1 MPEHPLRL
9 MIVDDHP
16 VVRDGLRGM
25 FDGVPDI
32 TVVAEAADGHQAL
45 ALARAERPDV
55 VLMDLRM
62 PGLDGVGAI
71 ERLRADHPRVRVVV
85 LTTYDADADVSR
97 ALAAGVAGYLLK
109 DAPREELHQAV
120 RTAAAGGRVLA
131 PSVMAL
137 LVGGLAGG
145 LAGGPAPAAAGVP
158 SPRELEVLRL
168 IAAGATNREAARA
181 LLISETTVK
190 THLSHVFAKLG
201 VDNRAAAVA
210 VAMERRL
217 I

>member
-1 MPEHPLRL
+1 MREHPLRL

-16 VVRDGLRGM
+16 VVRDGLRGI

-32 TVVAEAADGHQAL
+32 EVVAEAGDGHEAL
-45 ALARAERPDV
+45 ALARAAAPDV

-62 PGLDGVGAI
+62 PGLDGVSAI
-71 ERLRADHPRVRVVV
+71 ERLAADHPGIRVVV
-85 LTTYDADADVSR
+85 LTTYDTDADVSR

-109 DAPREELHQAV
+109 DAPREELQAAV

-131 PSVMAL
+131 QRITSQL
-137 LVGGLAGG
+137 IDGLGRK
-145 LAGGPAPAAAGVP
+145 PASAPT
-158 SPRELEVLRL
+158 PRELEVLRL
-168 IAAGATNREAARA
+168 IARGAANKEVARA

-190 THLSHVFAKLG
+190 THLKHVFAKLG
-201 VDNRAAAVA
+201 VDNRAAAVVA
-210 VAMERRL
+210 AMERRL

>member
-1 MPEHPLRL
+1 MREHPIRL

-16 VVRDGLRGM
+16 VVRDGLRGI
-25 FDGVPDI
+25 FHGVPDI
-32 TVVAEAADGHQAL
+32 EVVAEAADGHQAL
-45 ALARAERPDV
+45 AQTRATRPDV

-71 ERLRADHPRVRVVV
+71 ERLRSEHPEVHVIV
-85 LTTYDADADVSR
+85 LTTYDTDADVSR

-109 DAPREELHQAV
+109 DAPREELQAAV
-120 RTAAAGGRVLA
+120 RTAAAGGRILA
-131 PSVMAL
+131 QRITSQL
-137 LVGGLAGG
+137 LDGFGRKRRAS
-145 LAGGPAPAAAGVP
+145 P

-168 IAAGATNREAARA
+168 IARGAANKEVARA

-190 THLSHVFAKLG
+190 THLKHVFAKLG
-201 VDNRAAAVA
+201 VDNRAAAVV
-210 VAMERRL
+210 VAMEQRL

>member
-1 MPEHPLRL
+1 MPADPLKL

-25 FDGVPDI
+25 FDRVADI
-32 TVVAEAADGHQAL
+32 EVVAEASDGFEAL
-45 ALARAERPDV
+45 AMARRARPHV

-71 ERLRADHPRVRVVV
+71 QRLRADHPEIKVVV
-85 LTTYDADADVSR
+85 LTTYDTDADVAR
-97 ALAAGVAGYLLK
+97 AMAAGVAGYLLK
-109 DAPREELHQAV
+109 DAPREELHRAV
-120 RTAAAGGRVLA
+120 RTAAAGGAVLA
-131 PSVMAL
+131 PSVASAL
-137 LVGGLAGG
+137 MSR
-145 LAGGPAPAAAGVP
+145 PAAQEP

-168 IAAGATNREAARA
+168 VARGSANKEIARA

-190 THLSHVFAKLG
+190 THLKHVFAKLN
-201 VDNRAAAVA
+201 VDSRAAAVV
-210 VAMERRL
+210 VAMERGL

>member
-1 MPEHPLRL
+1 MRL

-16 VVRDGLRGM
+16 VVRDGLRGI
-25 FDGVPDI
+25 FEGVPDI
-32 TVVAEAADGHQAL
+32 EVVAEAGDGHE
-45 ALARAERPDV
+45 ALARARSAAPDV

-71 ERLRADHPRVRVVV
+71 ERLAADHPGIRVVV
-85 LTTYDADADVSR
+85 LTTYDTDADVSR

-109 DAPREELHQAV
+109 DAPREELQAAV

-131 PSVMAL
+131 QRITAQL
-137 LVGGLAGG
+137 IDGLGRK
-145 LAGGPAPAAAGVP
+145 PAAAP
-158 SPRELEVLRL
+158 TRRELEVLRL
-168 IAAGATNREAARA
+168 IARGAANKEVARA

-190 THLSHVFAKLG
+190 THLKHVFAKLG
-201 VDNRAAAVA
+201 VDNRAAAVVA
-210 VAMERRL
+210 AMERRL

>member
-1 MPEHPLRL
+1 MPAHPLRL

-25 FDGVPDI
+25 FDHVADI
-32 TVVAEAADGHQAL
+32 EVVAEASDGFEAL
-45 ALARAERPDV
+45 VMARRARPHV

-71 ERLRADHPRVRVVV
+71 QRLRMDHPEIKVIV
-85 LTTYDADADVSR
+85 LTTYDTDADVTR
-97 ALAAGVAGYLLK
+97 AMAAGVAGYLLK
-109 DAPREELHQAV
+109 DAPREDLHRAV
-120 RTAAAGGRVLA
+120 RTAAAGGAVLA
-131 PSVMAL
+131 PSIASAL
-137 LVGGLAGG
+137 IGKPPVQE
-145 LAGGPAPAAAGVP
+145 P

-168 IAAGATNREAARA
+168 VARGSANKEIARA

-190 THLSHVFAKLG
+190 THLKHVFAKLG
-201 VDNRAAAVA
+201 VDSRAAAVV
-210 VAMERRL
+210 VAMGRGL

>member
-1 MPEHPLRL
+1 

-16 VVRDGLRGM
+16 VVRDGLRGI

-32 TVVAEAADGHQAL
+32 EVVAEAGDGHEAL
-45 ALARAERPDV
+45 AQARAASPDV

-71 ERLRADHPRVRVVV
+71 ERLSADHPRIRVVV
-85 LTTYDADADVSR
+85 LTTYDTDADVSR

-109 DAPREELHQAV
+109 DAPREELQAAV

-131 PSVMAL
+131 QRITSQL
-137 LVGGLAGG
+137 IDGLGRK
-145 LAGGPAPAAAGVP
+145 PAAAP
-158 SPRELEVLRL
+158 TPRELEVLRL
-168 IAAGATNREAARA
+168 IARGAANKEVARA

-190 THLSHVFAKLG
+190 THLKHVFAKLG
-201 VDNRAAAVA
+201 VDNRAAAVV

>member
-1 MPEHPLRL
+1 MREHPLRL

-25 FDGVPDI
+25 FHGVPDI
-32 TVVAEAADGHQAL
+32 EVVAEAGDGHAAL
-45 ALARAERPDV
+45 VLAERARPDV

-71 ERLRADHPRVRVVV
+71 RRLRAERPEIRVIV
-85 LTTYDADADVSR
+85 LTTYDSDEDVSR
-97 ALAAGVAGYLLK
+97 ALAHGVVGYLLK
-109 DAPREELHQAV
+109 DAPREELHKAV
-120 RTAAAGGRVLA
+120 RTAAHGHPMIA
-131 PSVMAL
+131 PSITSRL
-137 LVGGLAGG
+137 LGLRERAE
-145 LAGGPAPAAAGVP
+145 P

-168 IAAGATNREAARA
+168 VAAGAGNKEIARR

-190 THLSHVFAKLG
+190 THLRHVFGKLG
-201 VDNRAAAVA
+201 VDNRAAAV
-210 VAMERRL
+210 VTAMKRGL

>member
-1 MPEHPLRL
+1 

-32 TVVAEAADGHQAL
+32 AVVAEAGDGHEAL
-45 ALARAERPDV
+45 ARARAERPEV

-71 ERLRADHPRVRVVV
+71 ERLHATHPGIRVIV
-85 LTTYDADADVSR
+85 LTTYDTDADVSR

-109 DAPREELHQAV
+109 DAPRETLHQAV

-131 PSVMAL
+131 PAITSRLMD
-137 LVGGLAGG
+137 GLAPERGG
-145 LAGGPAPAAAGVP
+145 TP

-168 IAAGATNREAARA
+168 IARGAANKEVARA

-190 THLSHVFAKLG
+190 THLKHVFAKLG
-201 VDNRAAAVA
+201 VDNRAAAV
-210 VAMERRL
+210 VAALERGL
-217 I
+217 L

>member
-1 MPEHPLRL
+1 

-16 VVRDGLRGM
+16 VVRDGLRGI
-25 FDGVPDI
+25 FDGVPGI
-32 TVVAEAADGHQAL
+32 EVVAEAGDGHEAL
-45 ALARAERPDV
+45 AQARATEPDV

-71 ERLRADHPRVRVVV
+71 ERLAADHPRIRVVV
-85 LTTYDADADVSR
+85 LTTYDTDADVSR

-109 DAPREELHQAV
+109 DAPREELQAAV

-131 PSVMAL
+131 QRITSQL
-137 LVGGLAGG
+137 IDGLGRK
-145 LAGGPAPAAAGVP
+145 PAAAP
-158 SPRELEVLRL
+158 TPRELEVLRL
-168 IAAGATNREAARA
+168 IARGAANKEVARA

-190 THLSHVFAKLG
+190 THLKHVFAKLG
-201 VDNRAAAVA
+201 VDNRAAAVVA
-210 VAMERRL
+210 AMERRL

>member
-1 MPEHPLRL
+1 MREHPLRL

-16 VVRDGLRGM
+16 VVRDGLRGI

-32 TVVAEAADGHQAL
+32 EVVAEAGDGHEAL
-45 ALARAERPDV
+45 AQARAARPDV

-71 ERLRADHPRVRVVV
+71 ERLSADHPDIRVVV
-85 LTTYDADADVSR
+85 LTTYDTDADVSR

-109 DAPREELHQAV
+109 DAPREELQAAV

-131 PSVMAL
+131 QRITSQL
-137 LVGGLAGG
+137 IDGLGRK
-145 LAGGPAPAAAGVP
+145 PAAAP
-158 SPRELEVLRL
+158 TPRELEVLRL
-168 IAAGATNREAARA
+168 IARGAANKEVARA

-190 THLSHVFAKLG
+190 THLKHVFAKLG
-201 VDNRAAAVA
+201 VDNRAAAVVA
-210 VAMERRL
+210 AMERRL

>member
-1 MPEHPLRL
+1 

-16 VVRDGLRGM
+16 VVRDGLRGI

-32 TVVAEAADGHQAL
+32 EVVAEAGDGHEAL
-45 ALARAERPDV
+45 AQARAARPDV

-71 ERLRADHPRVRVVV
+71 ERLSADHPEIRVVV
-85 LTTYDADADVSR
+85 LTTYDTDADVSR

-109 DAPREELHQAV
+109 DAPREELQAAV

-131 PSVMAL
+131 QRITSQL
-137 LVGGLAGG
+137 IDGLGRK
-145 LAGGPAPAAAGVP
+145 PAAAP
-158 SPRELEVLRL
+158 TPRELEVLRL
-168 IAAGATNREAARA
+168 IARGAANKEVARA

-190 THLSHVFAKLG
+190 THLKHVFAKLG
-201 VDNRAAAVA
+201 VDNRAAAVVA
-210 VAMERRL
+210 AMERRL

>member
-1 MPEHPLRL
+1 

-16 VVRDGLRGM
+16 VVRDGLRGI

-32 TVVAEAADGHQAL
+32 EVVAEAGDGHEAL
-45 ALARAERPDV
+45 AQARAARPDV

-71 ERLRADHPRVRVVV
+71 ERLSAGHPEIRVVV
-85 LTTYDADADVSR
+85 LTTYDTDADVSR

-109 DAPREELHQAV
+109 DAPREELQAAV

-131 PSVMAL
+131 QRITSQL
-137 LVGGLAGG
+137 IDGLGRK
-145 LAGGPAPAAAGVP
+145 PAAAP
-158 SPRELEVLRL
+158 TPRELEVLRL
-168 IAAGATNREAARA
+168 IARGAANKEVARA

-190 THLSHVFAKLG
+190 THLKHVFAKLG
-201 VDNRAAAVA
+201 VDNRAAAVVA
-210 VAMERRL
+210 AMERRL

>member
-16 VVRDGLRGM
+16 VVRNGLRGM
-25 FDGVPDI
+25 FDGLPDI
-32 TVVAEAADGHQAL
+32 VVVAEAADGHEALTQARS
-45 ALARAERPDV
+45 ARPDV

-71 ERLRADHPRVRVVV
+71 ERLRAGHPEVRVIV
-85 LTTYDADADVSR
+85 LTTYDGDADVSR

-109 DAPREELHQAV
+109 DAPREELHAAV
-120 RTAAAGGRVLA
+120 RMAAAGGRIFA
-131 PSVMAL
+131 SKITSQ
-137 LVGGLAGG
+137 LVERL
-145 LAGGPAPAAAGVP
+145 GPAPKAAP
-158 SPRELEVLRL
+158 TPRELEVLRL
-168 IAAGATNREAARA
+168 IARGAANKEVARA

-190 THLSHVFAKLG
+190 THLKHVFAKLG
-201 VDNRAAAVA
+201 VDNRAAAVV

>member
-1 MPEHPLRL
+1 MGERPVRL

-16 VVRDGLRGM
+16 VVRDGLRGI
-25 FDGVPDI
+25 FEGVPDI
-32 TVVAEAADGHQAL
+32 EVVAEAGDGHEAL
-45 ALARAERPDV
+45 AQARAAAPDV

-71 ERLRADHPRVRVVV
+71 ERLSADHPRVRVVV
-85 LTTYDADADVSR
+85 LTTYDTDGDVSR

-109 DAPREELHQAV
+109 DAPREELQAAV

-131 PSVMAL
+131 QRITSQL
-137 LVGGLAGG
+137 IDGLGRK
-145 LAGGPAPAAAGVP
+145 PATAP

-168 IAAGATNREAARA
+168 IARGAANKEVAKA

-190 THLSHVFAKLG
+190 THLKHVFAKLG
-201 VDNRAAAVA
+201 VDNRAAAVVA
-210 VAMERRL
+210 AMERNL

>member
-1 MPEHPLRL
+1 MREHPLRL

-16 VVRDGLRGM
+16 VVRDGLRGI

-32 TVVAEAADGHQAL
+32 EVVAEAGDGHEAL
-45 ALARAERPDV
+45 AQARAARPDV

-71 ERLRADHPRVRVVV
+71 ERLSADHPEIRVVV
-85 LTTYDADADVSR
+85 LTTYDTDADVSR

-109 DAPREELHQAV
+109 DAPREELQAAV

-131 PSVMAL
+131 QRITSQL
-137 LVGGLAGG
+137 IDGLGRK
-145 LAGGPAPAAAGVP
+145 PAAAP
-158 SPRELEVLRL
+158 TPRELEVLRL
-168 IAAGATNREAARA
+168 IARGAANKEVARA

-190 THLSHVFAKLG
+190 THLKHVFAKLG
-201 VDNRAAAVA
+201 VDNRAAAVVA
-210 VAMERRL
+210 AMERRL

>member
-1 MPEHPLRL
+1 MREHPLRL

-16 VVRDGLRGM
+16 VVRDGLRGI
-25 FDGVPDI
+25 FDGVPGI
-32 TVVAEAADGHQAL
+32 EVVAEAGDGHEAL
-45 ALARAERPDV
+45 AQARATEPDV

-71 ERLRADHPRVRVVV
+71 ERLAADHPRIRVVV
-85 LTTYDADADVSR
+85 LTTYDTDADVSR

-109 DAPREELHQAV
+109 DAPREELQAAV

-131 PSVMAL
+131 QRITSQL
-137 LVGGLAGG
+137 IDGLGRK
-145 LAGGPAPAAAGVP
+145 PAAAP
-158 SPRELEVLRL
+158 TPRELEVLRL
-168 IAAGATNREAARA
+168 IARGAANKEVARA

-190 THLSHVFAKLG
+190 THLKHVFAKLG
-201 VDNRAAAVA
+201 VDNRAAAVVA
-210 VAMERRL
+210 AMERRL

>member
-1 MPEHPLRL
+1 MREHPLRL

-16 VVRDGLRGM
+16 VVRDGLRGI

-32 TVVAEAADGHQAL
+32 EVVAEAGDGHEAL
-45 ALARAERPDV
+45 AQARAARPDV

-71 ERLRADHPRVRVVV
+71 ERLSAGHPEIRVVV
-85 LTTYDADADVSR
+85 LTTYDTDADVSR

-109 DAPREELHQAV
+109 DAPREELQAAV

-131 PSVMAL
+131 QRITSQL
-137 LVGGLAGG
+137 IDGLGRK
-145 LAGGPAPAAAGVP
+145 PAAAP
-158 SPRELEVLRL
+158 TPRELEVLRL
-168 IAAGATNREAARA
+168 IARGAANKEVARA

-190 THLSHVFAKLG
+190 THLKHVFAKLG
-201 VDNRAAAVA
+201 VDNRAAAVVA
-210 VAMERRL
+210 AMERRL

>member
-1 MPEHPLRL
+1 MREHPLRL

-25 FDGVPDI
+25 FDGLSDI
-32 TVVAEAADGHQAL
+32 EVVAEAGDGHAAL
-45 ALARAERPDV
+45 AMAESARPDV

-71 ERLRADHPRVRVVV
+71 RRLRADRPEIRVIV
-85 LTTYDADADVSR
+85 LTTYDSDEDVSR
-97 ALAAGVAGYLLK
+97 ALAHGVVGYLLK
-109 DAPREELHQAV
+109 DAPREDLHRAV
-120 RTAAAGGRVLA
+120 RTAAQGRPMIA
-131 PSVMAL
+131 PSITSKL
-137 LVGGLAGG
+137 LGLREQ
-145 LAGGPAPAAAGVP
+145 VEP

-168 IAAGATNREAARA
+168 VAAGAGNKEIARR

-190 THLSHVFAKLG
+190 THLRHVFGKLG
-201 VDNRAAAVA
+201 VDNRAAAV
-210 VAMERRL
+210 VTAMKRGL

>member
-1 MPEHPLRL
+1 MREHPLRL

-16 VVRDGLRGM
+16 VVRDGLRGI

-32 TVVAEAADGHQAL
+32 EVVAEAGDGHEAL
-45 ALARAERPDV
+45 AQARAASPDV

-71 ERLRADHPRVRVVV
+71 ERLSADHPRIRVVV
-85 LTTYDADADVSR
+85 LTTYDTDADVSR

-109 DAPREELHQAV
+109 DAPREELQAAV

-131 PSVMAL
+131 QRITSQL
-137 LVGGLAGG
+137 IDGLGRK
-145 LAGGPAPAAAGVP
+145 PAAAP
-158 SPRELEVLRL
+158 TPRELEVLRL
-168 IAAGATNREAARA
+168 IARGAANKEVARA

-190 THLSHVFAKLG
+190 THLKHVFAKLG
-201 VDNRAAAVA
+201 VDNRAAAVV

>member
-1 MPEHPLRL
+1 MREHPLRL

-16 VVRDGLRGM
+16 VVRDGLRGI

-32 TVVAEAADGHQAL
+32 EVVAEAGDGHEAL
-45 ALARAERPDV
+45 AQARAARPDV

-71 ERLRADHPRVRVVV
+71 ERLSADHPEIRVVV
-85 LTTYDADADVSR
+85 LTTYDTDADVSR

-109 DAPREELHQAV
+109 DAPREELQAAV

-131 PSVMAL
+131 QRITSQL
-137 LVGGLAGG
+137 IDGLGRK
-145 LAGGPAPAAAGVP
+145 PAAAP
-158 SPRELEVLRL
+158 TPRELEVLRL
-168 IAAGATNREAARA
+168 IARGAANKEVART

-190 THLSHVFAKLG
+190 THLKHVFAKLG
-201 VDNRAAAVA
+201 VDNRAAAVVA
-210 VAMERRL
+210 AMERRL